1 MAAKIAGIRKG
12 RGMTAPI
19 RLYRPSNGTEGMCFF
34 EGWCER
40 CARDK
45 EMSEGKPFDECS
57 DDEICSIIADSFAFD
72 VTDERYPSEW
82 IYDANGEPC
91 CTAFIPAGEAIPP
104 PVDDKTLDLFGG
116 EA

>member
-1 MAAKIAGIRKG
+1 MTTPRAAKV
-12 RGMTAPI
+12 I

-57 DDEICSIIADSFAFD
+57 DDEVCSIIADTFAFD
-72 VTDERYPSEW
+72 VDDERYPREW
-82 IYDANGEPC
+82 IYDENGEPC
-91 CTAFIPAGEAIPP
+91 CTAFIPAGEPIP
-104 PVDDKTLDLFGG
+104 VRDTTTLDLFGS